1 MELEAV
7 LLTILYNVF
16 RENYIRIFTDMDS
29 YAQLGDRIFKAKVV
43 LKYVL
48 KSLSEYFYFLL
59 KCQERWSGEHT
70 YLS

>member
-16 RENYIRIFTDMDS
+16 RENYIRIFIDMDS

-43 LKYVL
+43 
-48 KSLSEYFYFLL
+48 SEVRPEVTLRIFLL
-59 KCQERWSGEHT
+59 FT
-70 YLS
+70 